1 MTFARSRRPALPRL
15 EPPTRSRR
23 VRGWPWGLVLVSLG
37 AGPAWGQDPAA
48 TPPSPSSAEVPD
60 VGITEKIGAPVPG
73 DITLTRADGQ
83 QVRLGDL
90 FDGQRPLL
98 IMLHYS
104 DCPSLCNAQL
114 GGLVTGLR
122 DVAWTPGEDFEIVTV
137 SMDPRES
144 STRAAA
150 AQARYLRE
158 YGRAGA
164 ERGWHFY
171 TGPEA
176 QVGVLAHTIGFRY
189 AWVESTKEYAHAA
202 AAIFLTPHGTVAR
215 YLHGAAFDGP
225 TLKLALL
232 EASEG
237 SLGGVLDRI
246 TSTCF
251 RYEPAERR
259 YVLDLA
265 SIFGLL
271 AAVCVAAFAVFAGL
285 GRARGPREAPP
296 AAPGASAS
304 AG

>member
-1 MTFARSRRPALPRL
+1 VGLSIAALC
-15 EPPTRSRR
+15 
-23 VRGWPWGLVLVSLG
+23 G
-37 AGPAWGQDPAA
+37 APAWAQDPAVV
-48 TPPSPSSAEVPD
+48 PSSAAAVEAPD
-60 VGITEKIGAPVPG
+60 VGIAEKIGAPVPH
-73 DITLTRADGQ
+73 DIVLTRADGQ
-83 QVRLGDL
+83 QVRFGDL
-90 FDGQRPLL
+90 LDGKRPLL

-104 DCPSLCNAQL
+104 DCPSLCNVQL

-122 DVAWTPGEDFEIVTV
+122 DLSWTPGEDFEIVTV

-150 AQARYLRE
+150 TQARYLAE
-158 YGRAGA
+158 YGRPGA

-176 QVGVLAHTIGFRY
+176 QVGVLAHAIGFRY
-189 AWVESTKEYAHAA
+189 AWVESSKEYAHAA

-215 YLHGAAFDGP
+215 YLHGAVYDGP

-237 SLGGVLDRI
+237 SLGGVLDRL
-246 TSTCF
+246 TATCF

-265 SIFGLL
+265 SIVGLL
-271 AAVCVAAFAVFAGL
+271 AAVGVAAFALFAGL
-285 GRARGPREAPP
+285 GRARAAQEAPS
-296 AAPGASAS
+296 AAPGTPASPR
-304 AG
+304 